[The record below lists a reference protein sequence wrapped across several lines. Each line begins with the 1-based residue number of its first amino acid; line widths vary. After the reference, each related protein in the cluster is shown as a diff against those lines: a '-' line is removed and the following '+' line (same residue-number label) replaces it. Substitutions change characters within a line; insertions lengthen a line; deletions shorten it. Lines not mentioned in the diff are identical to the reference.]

1 MESARYDLIAR
12 TPLGAKKGSVAFEVI
27 ADGTLSAVVSAM
39 GKAQTVQGTYEGDAF
54 AFTGTAT
61 TPLGTTEYEVTG
73 TADGT
78 TLAALCKTR
87 KGDFK
92 VTGKRAD

>member
-1 MESARYDLIAR
+1 MEAARYDLIFR
-12 TPLGAKKGSVAFEVI
+12 TPLGAKRGSVSFEPA
-27 ADGTLSAVVSAM
+27 ADGTLAATVTAM
-39 GKAQTVQGTYEGDAF
+39 GKSQTAQGTCEGNAF
-54 AFTGTAT
+54 AFTGTTT

-78 TLAALCKTR
+78 SLAALCKTR

-92 VTGKRAD
+92 VTGKRVN